1 MTAVSMKYKRAVNSG
16 IWRRK
21 KNSGRQTA
29 DPNSMR
35 NHIRDRVAR
44 FSHGGDVIFAKE
56 GRQCGGNLA
65 LSDSVDSSAFAESG
79 GIRTEE
85 GYPNIFR
92 VRNFLDSLP
101 RSGYQIYL
109 ESGIFWPWSF
119 HLC

>member
-21 KNSGRQTA
+21 KYRQA
-29 DPNSMR
+29 DRGSHSMR

-44 FSHGGDVIFAKE
+44 FWHGGDVIFAKE

-65 LSDSVDSSAFAESG
+65 LGDSVDSSAFAESG
-79 GIRTEE
+79 CIRTEE

-92 VRNFLDSLP
+92 VRNFLSVVWQENEGGVGAIL
-101 RSGYQIYL
+101 RQR
-109 ESGIFWPWSF
+109 
-119 HLC
+119 LC